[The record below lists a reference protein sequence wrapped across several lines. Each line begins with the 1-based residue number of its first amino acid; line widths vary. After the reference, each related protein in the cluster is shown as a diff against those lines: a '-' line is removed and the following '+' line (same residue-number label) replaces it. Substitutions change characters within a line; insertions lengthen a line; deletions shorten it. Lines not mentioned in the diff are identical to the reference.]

1 MKSRLTKF
9 RISSTFDAERPSS
22 SSKQR
27 GLADSEDTRRFEE
40 TLQNLDRALRT
51 PPSAAEAQPEL
62 HSAIMEA
69 VRASRGANRES
80 AANRPWWVRLRW
92 LPAPALAALA
102 LLGLWWAL
110 HPLPEA
116 PVHWTGTDYASILQI
131 ASALEAGDNATRTL
145 PSAVIAPLSDE
156 LVRVNLDLEN
166 TAQFLLTSLP

>member
-1 MKSRLTKF
+1 MKSWLTKF
-9 RISSTFDAERPSS
+9 RISSTFDAERLSS

-27 GLADSEDTRRFEE
+27 DLANSEDTRRFEE
-40 TLQNLDRALRT
+40 TLHNLDRALRNAPT
-51 PPSAAEAQPEL
+51 AAEAQPEL

-80 AANRPWWVRLRW
+80 AANWPWRFPLRW

-110 HPLPEA
+110 HSPPET
-116 PVHWTGTDYASILQI
+116 PVHQAGTGHASILQI
-131 ASALEAGDNATRTL
+131 SSALEAGDNATRAL
-145 PSAVIAPLSDE
+145 PSAVIAPLSEE

-166 TAQFLLTSLP
+166 TAQFLLASLP